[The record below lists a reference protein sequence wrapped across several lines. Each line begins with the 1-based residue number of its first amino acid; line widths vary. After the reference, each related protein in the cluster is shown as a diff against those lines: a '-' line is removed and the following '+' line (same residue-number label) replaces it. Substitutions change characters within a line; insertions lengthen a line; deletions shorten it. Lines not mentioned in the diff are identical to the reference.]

1 MDVTINYRGLLGD
14 GAEREEGEISEEGE
28 VLPEQRFEMG
38 LAVNGTSGE
47 GVRCTLYCM
56 LEFGRT
62 LVLSKGIVIRHRS
75 FCPAI
80 TCLMYN
86 EFALQT
92 HSCQIR

>member
-14 GAEREEGEISEEGE
+14 GAEREEGEIIEEGE

-47 GVRCTLYCM
+47 GVRCTLYGL

-62 LVLSKGIVIRHRS
+62 LVLSKSVVVRHPS
-75 FCPAI
+75 LCASHH
-80 TCLMYN
+80 L
-86 EFALQT
+86 LDVQ
-92 HSCQIR
+92 